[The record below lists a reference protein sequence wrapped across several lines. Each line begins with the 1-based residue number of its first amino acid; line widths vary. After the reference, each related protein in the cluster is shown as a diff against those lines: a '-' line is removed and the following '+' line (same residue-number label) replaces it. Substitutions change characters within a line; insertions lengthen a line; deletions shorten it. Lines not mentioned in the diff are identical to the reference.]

1 LIFRRARPDN
11 RGVSSLETR
20 VGNVSPRDLAAVPR
34 FDVLYVDGGFVTAD
48 KAGVSPWANSLSYG
62 SGTFEGMRASW
73 NDEAQELYLL
83 EPAAHY
89 DRMHR
94 SANALGLALPH
105 STAELVEITVEL
117 LRRNGARTDTYV
129 RPLLLLGG
137 ETLQVRMHDVAT
149 RFSIALSPF
158 PAKYIDPAGV
168 RCLVSSWRR
177 QSDTTLPLRAKVIG
191 SYVGPALAKTEA
203 MLAGFDEAIMLTVDG
218 KVAEATTSNIFLRR
232 GETWITPGPSDS
244 ILEGITRREVIEL
257 ISDELAEPVLER
269 SIDRSELYVSDEAF
283 LCGTAVQI
291 VPLVEVDRRPVADG
305 GPGSRT
311 RKLMES
317 LRAISRREGERHHH
331 YHWTI
336 PIWEQAR
343 ERIR

>member
-1 LIFRRARPDN
+1 MPSVKAGGD
-11 RGVSSLETR
+11 VSAAEVPAL
-20 VGNVSPRDLAAVPR
+20 PRC
-34 FDVLYVDGGFVTAD
+34 DVLYVDGAFVTAD
-48 KAGVSPWANSLSYG
+48 HAGVSPWANSLSYG
-62 SGTFEGMRASW
+62 TGTFEGMRATW
-73 NDEAQELYLL
+73 NDEKQELYLL

-89 DRMHR
+89 DRMQR

-105 STAELVEITVEL
+105 STAELVEIAVEL

-137 ETLQVRMHDVAT
+137 ATLQVRMHDVAT

-177 QSDTTLPLRAKVIG
+177 QPDTTLPLRAKVIG

-203 MLAGFDEAIMLTVDG
+203 LLAGFDEAIMLTIDG

-232 GETWITPGPSDS
+232 GDTWITPGPSDS

-257 ISDELAEPVLER
+257 IAEELAEPFVER
-269 SIDRSELYVSDEAF
+269 SIDRSELYVCDEAF

-291 VPLVEVDRRPVADG
+291 VALVEVDRRPIADG

-311 RKLMES
+311 RQLMES
-317 LRAISRREGERHHH
+317 LRAISRRQVDRHHH
-331 YHWTI
+331 WTV
-336 PIWEQAR
+336 PIWEAGS
-343 ERIR
+343 